1 MAARLVGCYL
11 PTVDEVQTAPIIA
24 RAWRAG
30 KRVFVPVTDT
40 HSAMSFCEITP
51 DSVLTRNQ
59 FGIWEPRSGL
69 MIDAHDLDIVV
80 TPVVAFDDNR
90 NRIGMGSGY
99 YDRCFHFL
107 KNRRKWLK
115 PKLIGVA
122 FECQKTSRISPN
134 RWDIPLYRIVT
145 NAVSQ

>member
-1 MAARLVGCYL
+1 MSARLVGCYL
-11 PTVDEVQTAPIIA
+11 PTKDEVQTNQIIA

-40 HSAMSFCEITP
+40 HSAMSFCEITS
-51 DSVLTRNQ
+51 DSILTRNR
-59 FGIWEPRSGL
+59 FGVWEPVSGL
-69 MIDAHDLDIVV
+69 MINARDLDVV
-80 TPVVAFDDNR
+80 ITPVVAFDNEQH
-90 NRIGMGSGY
+90 RIGMGSGY

-122 FECQKTSRISPN
+122 FECQRTSRIYPN
-134 RWDIPLYRIVT
+134 AWDVPLYRVVT
-145 NAVSQ
+145 DAV